1 MTLKDRVMQATAEQ
15 QPTAEAS
22 TDIAAQDPTLAWLER
37 RSSLIARALPKH
49 IDEGHFI
56 EAALT
61 SMGKLRNC
69 NTETIY
75 TALMACARF
84 GLAPDGVRAAIVPFG
99 KTATFVPMYQGLI
112 DVMHRSGKVRSV
124 RVDFIRANDLWEYTP
139 TNPSPRDFF
148 HKPRVELPKEDRGD
162 VILAYAYAWMDGGS
176 RSQVVLLNRQDAIE
190 IRDLYSK
197 AYAYGE
203 STGKRDSA
211 WHTHFDQQWAKSGVR
226 RLAKLV
232 PTSPEL
238 VTLLQAD
245 IDADEGRPHL
255 ITTIAADSATEQ
267 SDRGDGGEESATTWP
282 TAAQP
287 GSGGAAS
294 DGGDEQ

>member
-1 MTLKDRVMQATAEQ
+1 MTLKDRVKQATAEQ
-15 QPTAEAS
+15 QPAAEPS
-22 TDIAAQDPTLAWLER
+22 TDLATQDPTLAWLER
-37 RSSLIARALPKH
+37 RKSLIARALPSH

-69 NTETIY
+69 DTNTIY

-112 DVMHRSGKVRSV
+112 DVMHRSGKVRSI
-124 RVDFIRANDLWEYTP
+124 RADFIRANDLWEYTP
-139 TNPSPRDFF
+139 TDPSPKDFF
-148 HKPRVELPKEDRGD
+148 HKPRVELPKEERGD
-162 VILAYAYAWMDGGS
+162 VLLAYAYAWMEGGS

-197 AYAYGE
+197 AYSYAE

-211 WHTHFDQQWAKSGVR
+211 WHTHFDQQWAKSAVR

-238 VTLLQAD
+238 VSLLQAD
-245 IDADEGRPHL
+245 VDADEGRPHI
-255 ITTIAADSATEQ
+255 ITSLAADPAPEHTDQ
-267 SDRGDGGEESATTWP
+267 GDGEQAATSWP
-282 TAAQP
+282 AAAQP
-287 GSGGAAS
+287 GSGRPAQ

>member
-1 MTLKDRVMQATAEQ
+1 MTLKDRVKQATAEQ
-15 QPTAEAS
+15 PAAEPS
-22 TDIAAQDPTLAWLER
+22 TDLATQDPTLAWLER
-37 RSSLIARALPKH
+37 RKSLIARALPAH

-69 NTETIY
+69 DTNTIY

-112 DVMHRSGKVRSV
+112 DVMHRSGKVRSI

-139 TNPSPRDFF
+139 TDPSPKDFF
-148 HKPRVELPKEDRGD
+148 HKPRVELPKEERGD
-162 VILAYAYAWMDGGS
+162 VLLAYAYAWMEGGS

-197 AYAYGE
+197 AYAYAE

-211 WHTHFDQQWAKSGVR
+211 WHTNFDQQWAKSAVR

-245 IDADEGRPHL
+245 VDADEGRPHI
-255 ITTIAADSATEQ
+255 ITALAADPGPSHTGQDDGEPPAT
-267 SDRGDGGEESATTWP
+267 SWP
-282 TAAQP
+282 AAAQP
-287 GSGGAAS
+287 GSGRPDQ

>member
-1 MTLKDRVMQATAEQ
+1 MTDDLKARVREATAADA
-15 QPTAEAS
+15 PAPAAEPLSDLA
-22 TDIAAQDPTLAWLER
+22 TQDPTLKWLER
-37 RSSLIARALPKH
+37 RRTYIAHALPKH

-69 NTETIY
+69 HTDTIY

-112 DVMHRSGKVRSV
+112 DVMHRSGKVESV
-124 RVDFIRANDLWEYTP
+124 RVDFIREQDVWDYTP
-139 TNPSPRDFF
+139 TAPSPGNFF

-162 VILAYAYAWMDGGS
+162 VILAYAYAWMSGGG
-176 RSQVVLLNRQDAIE
+176 RSQVILLNRQDAIE

-197 AYAYGE
+197 AYSHGE

-211 WHTHFDQQWAKSGVR
+211 WHTNFDQQWAKSCIR

-238 VTLLQAD
+238 VDLLRAD
-245 IDADEGRPHL
+245 IDADEGRPTV
-255 ITTIAADSATEQ
+255 IRAVPIDTQDSDNDDEPGRDDTEN
-267 SDRGDGGEESATTWP
+267 GE
-282 TAAQP
+282 QP
-287 GSGGAAS
+287 
-294 DGGDEQ
+294 

>member
-1 MTLKDRVMQATAEQ
+1 MTLKDRVKQATAEQ
-15 QPTAEAS
+15 PAAEPS
-22 TDIAAQDPTLAWLER
+22 TDLATQDPTLAWLER
-37 RSSLIARALPKH
+37 RKSLIARALPAH

-69 NTETIY
+69 DTNTIY

-112 DVMHRSGKVRSV
+112 DVMHRSGKVRAI
-124 RVDFIRANDLWEYTP
+124 RVDFICTNDLWEYTP
-139 TNPSPRDFF
+139 TDPSPKDFF
-148 HKPRVELPKEDRGD
+148 HKPRVELPKEERGD
-162 VILAYAYAWMDGGS
+162 VLLAYAYAWMEGGS

-197 AYAYGE
+197 AYAYAE

-211 WHTHFDQQWAKSGVR
+211 WHTNFDQQWAKSCVR

-245 IDADEGRPHL
+245 VDADEGRPHI
-255 ITTIAADSATEQ
+255 ITSLAADPAPEQ
-267 SDRGDGGEESATTWP
+267 TDPGSSDQPATTWP
-282 TAAQP
+282 AAAQP
-287 GSGGAAS
+287 GSGRPDQ